1 MDRENRKSEPRGS
14 ACHHDIRANHQ
25 KQNEMSTPQSPDSSL
40 LSSSLSP
47 NSNGWFRQ
55 QPYFAAFSNPA
66 LLQSIMHHQSEPNN
80 IKQNFK

>member
-1 MDRENRKSEPRGS
+1 MS
-14 ACHHDIRANHQ
+14 A
-25 KQNEMSTPQSPDSSL
+25 PQSPDSLS

-55 QPYFAAFSNPA
+55 QPYFAAFSNPT

-80 IKQNFK
+80 IKQSFK

>member
-1 MDRENRKSEPRGS
+1 MS
-14 ACHHDIRANHQ
+14 AP
-25 KQNEMSTPQSPDSSL
+25 ESPDSPI

-66 LLQSIMHHQSEPNN
+66 LLQSIMHHQAEPNN
-80 IKQNFK
+80 IKQNFE